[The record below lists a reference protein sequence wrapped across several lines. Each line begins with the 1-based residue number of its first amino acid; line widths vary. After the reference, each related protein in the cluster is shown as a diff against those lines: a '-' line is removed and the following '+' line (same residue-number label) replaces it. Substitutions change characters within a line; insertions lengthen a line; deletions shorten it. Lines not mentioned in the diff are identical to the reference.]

1 MERDELLALCDR
13 YVSGRASGGVPPV
26 RLIVR
31 SYRLGDI
38 SESERNSLLAYVS
51 DPEDEDL
58 ADGIEIAFDSVES
71 LGNCPSSP

>member
-1 MERDELLALCDR
+1 MERDDLLALCDR
-13 YVSGRASGGVPPV
+13 YVRGRFAGGESPV
-26 RLIVR
+26 RLIVS

-58 ADGIEIAFDSVES
+58 TDGIEFALDSVETP
-71 LGNCPSSP
+71 GICPTTP

>member
-13 YVSGRASGGVPPV
+13 YVRGRAAAGGSPV
-26 RLIVR
+26 RLIVS

-51 DPEDEDL
+51 DPEDEDF
-58 ADGIEIAFDSVES
+58 ADGIEIAFDSEES